1 MPAIHETTGTVKSVS
16 VEYDVDKT
24 WGSYKP
30 HFDMFLTV
38 EYNDGQSWDKTLEVF
53 GNVRKNLPVTDPKSW
68 GSAFKVKTF
77 FESCLGKKNLMMSDG
92 YSLPDNLFDE
102 VIGKQFMVA
111 AYKTNKIKKRGK
123 PFWNTYSIVAPS
135 NALPGT
141 LKTKVLNDVKNG
153 WIKNY
158 ESDDPSTDFDLGN
171 NSKESKPAESVN
183 PLQSD
188 SNFDLDI

>member
-1 MPAIHETTGTVKSVS
+1 MPAIHETTGTVKAVN

-38 EYNDGQSWDKTLEVF
+38 TYNDGQSWDKTLEIF
-53 GNVRKNLPVTDPKSW
+53 GNVKKNLPVTDQKSW
-68 GSAFKVKTF
+68 GSAFKLRTF
-77 FESCLGKKNLMMSDG
+77 FESCTGKKNMIMSDG
-92 YSLPDNLFDE
+92 YSLPDSIFDE

-111 AYKTNKIKKRGK
+111 AYKTNKMKKSGK
-123 PFWNTYSIVAPS
+123 PFWNTYSIVAPP

-141 LKTKVLNDVKNG
+141 LKNKVLSDVEKG

-158 ESDDPSTDFDLGN
+158 QSDDPSSDFDFVN
-171 NSKESKPAESVN
+171 IPQEQKKAETET
-183 PLQSD
+183 D
-188 SNFDLDI
+188 SANFDLDI